1 MIVNCKI
8 SIFILLCPLCILFA
22 CSKKTDEP
30 DAHYAKT
37 SPVVVGTMDSTL
49 DDYPV
54 TDSMLRYSL
63 IERNGIPEE
72 INGISSSGYWF
83 VDETKSET
91 LVFDLFTDYHRMYT
105 YHFLNSEDMPQ
116 EIKGALF
123 IEVEDT
129 VRQDKEINAHI
140 HDFIGAAKKIDKR
153 YFTSIKGRRLG
164 DTKEKVLQSLGTPS
178 NCLINNDVEKCI
190 WEIDSTNRTVL
201 YFKKNKLIAVA
212 IYRNLL

>member
-1 MIVNCKI
+1 MIVNCKS

-30 DAHYAKT
+30 AAHFAKT

-54 TDSMLRYSL
+54 TDSMLRYSM
-63 IERNGIPEE
+63 IE
-72 INGISSSGYWF
+72 INGISSYGNWF

-91 LVFDLFTDYHRMYT
+91 LVFNLYTDYHRMYT
-105 YHFLNSEDMPQ
+105 YHFLNSEDVPQ
-116 EIKGALF
+116 EIKKELP
-123 IEVEDT
+123 IEDEDT

-190 WEIDSTNRTVL
+190 WKINSTSRTVL
-201 YFKKNKLIAVA
+201 YFKKNKLVAVA
-212 IYRNLL
+212 IYRNLI